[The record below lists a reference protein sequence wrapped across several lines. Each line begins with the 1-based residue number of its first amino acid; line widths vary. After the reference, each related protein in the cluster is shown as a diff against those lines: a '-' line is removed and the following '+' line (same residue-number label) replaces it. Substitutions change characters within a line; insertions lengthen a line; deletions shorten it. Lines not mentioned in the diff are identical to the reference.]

1 MRVLTYKVKGQ
12 RLSATGNHS
21 GLIAGTK
28 GYLKAQFEFDDEWNG
43 CEKVAQFFKEDDE
56 HATRLD
62 TNDSCEIPPEVLT
75 DQSFEIAVEGR
86 RKDGFRI
93 ISNSIKERQLRR

>member
-28 GYLKAQFEFDDEWNG
+28 GYLKAQFEFNDDWNG
-43 CEKVAQFFKEDDE
+43 CKKVVQFFKDDDE
-56 HATRLD
+56 HAICLD
-62 TNDSCEIPPEVLT
+62 SNNSCEIPPEVLT
-75 DQSFEIAVEGR
+75 DQSFEIVVEGR
-86 RKDGFRI
+86 REDGFRI
-93 ISNSIKERQLRR
+93 ISNSVKERQLRR